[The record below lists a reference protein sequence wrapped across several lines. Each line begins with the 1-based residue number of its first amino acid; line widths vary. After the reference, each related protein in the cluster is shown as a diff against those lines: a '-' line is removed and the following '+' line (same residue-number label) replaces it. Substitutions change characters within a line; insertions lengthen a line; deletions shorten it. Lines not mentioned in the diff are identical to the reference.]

1 MKKYFKPKCLT
12 SKTQLAVNNRNQLL
26 PCCYWDTTPFN
37 FNKDL
42 TALRLT
48 NKSNIDNFDSIAD
61 ILQQKEWVDFYESIV
76 EAEKTQNYD
85 SVNRLCKKQCL
96 DMGET
101 RFRKEETFNNK
112 GELVKLNEK

>member
-26 PCCYWDTTPFN
+26 PCCYWDVTPFN

-42 TALRLT
+42 TALRLM

-61 ILQQKEWVDFYESIV
+61 IVQQKEWINFYESIV
-76 EAEKTQNYD
+76 EAEKTQNYK
-85 SVNRLCKKQCL
+85 SVNRLCLKQCL
-96 DMGET
+96 QKGET
-101 RFRKEETFNNK
+101 KFRKEETFNSE
-112 GELVKLNEK
+112 GKLIDSHEK

>member
-42 TALRLT
+42 TALRLM

-61 ILQQKEWVDFYESIV
+61 IVQQKEWINLYKTIN
-76 EAEKTQNYD
+76 EAEKTQNYK
-85 SVNRLCKKQCL
+85 SVNRLCLKQCL
-96 DMGET
+96 QKGET
-101 RFRKEETFNNK
+101 KFRKEETFSEGK
-112 GELVKLNEK
+112 LVDLHEK